1 MNNLLGKPMWEDY
14 GRRAY
19 LENAEIKRDIKALS
33 EKLDALMGY
42 FGLKFVKDDYG
53 EVFVI
58 KNKDLGG
65 EE

>member
-1 MNNLLGKPMWEDY
+1 MNNLFGEPMGDY
-14 GRRAY
+14 GKRAY
-19 LENAEIKRDIKALS
+19 LENGEIKEDVRFLS
-33 EKLDALMGY
+33 EKLDALVGY